1 MEKVNDKYSDYTQ
14 FWSPNFVSY
23 LKTVQIIN
31 KLSTWT
37 IKEILFI
44 LKIPKSVHLV
54 FPVNDKIHQSSSFYY
69 FLFRRH
75 QVALPLIFFHLVI
88 KVTYL

>member
-31 KLSTWT
+31 KHSTWT

-44 LKIPKSVHLV
+44 LKIPKSVNLV
-54 FPVNDKIHQSSSFYY
+54 FPVNDKIH
-69 FLFRRH
+69 REW
-75 QVALPLIFFHLVI
+75 QVLRFI
-88 KVTYL
+88 TSYLDATR